1 MHTLNRVSSNH
12 MRDTYSRGNFELH
25 LIRVSI
31 HVTRK
36 NGYDQ
41 FYSKHVSWET
51 STGTRVFTNKT
62 TSWRQRRRRRR
73 RRKQPQRQQ
82 ATTAATTATATTS
95 TTTIKLLRNDGT
107 IDDTSNNQLA
117 ARHSYIGFLFCFTR
131 LDDNLLT
138 RRRIPISLH
147 LRRQSSSFLFFLNG
161 WLLFLLCFVVVD
173 DFVDR
178 LSVRFPRWK
187 RVSRG
192 WRGVRLVKSFLGLLW
207 KRFHVFT
214 AAWGLMTEAV
224 TSVSKLGKPLPKF
237 G

>member
-51 STGTRVFTNKT
+51 STGTRVFTNNT
-62 TSWRQRRRRRR
+62 TSWRQRRRR

-82 ATTAATTATATTS
+82 ATTAATTATATT

-107 IDDTSNNQLA
+107 VDDTSNNQLA
-117 ARHSYIGFLFCFTR
+117 ACHFYIGFLFCFTR

-161 WLLFLLCFVVVD
+161 WLLFLLCSAIVD
-173 DFVDR
+173 DFVDCF
-178 LSVRFPRWK
+178 RFI
-187 RVSRG
+187 SRDENEFHAG
-192 WRGVRLVKSFLGLLW
+192 EGAWDSW
-207 KRFHVFT
+207 NRFSGCCESGFT
-214 AAWGLMTEAV
+214 FHCCW
-224 TSVSKLGKPLPKF
+224 SIDDWSSH
-237 G
+237 